1 MNSKRLLLLGS
12 IAITFLMLNSCS
24 ESDDDPNPCLGDL
37 LVSVDNVIAS
47 VEGKSTG
54 EITASASGG
63 AGPYMFSIDGSNFQS
78 DGTFTDV
85 SAGSYTVTVKDANDC
100 TDAESSTVAE
110 VKEVFYANQIRP
122 ILDNNCQ
129 TSNCHG
135 DNQNI
140 PTFATYDD
148 VKARAD
154 RIKARTTAMTMPPS
168 GPLSDGDINLIAD
181 WVDQG
186 APNN

>member
-1 MNSKRLLLLGS
+1 MNNKRLLLS
-12 IAITFLMLNSCS
+12 AIIVLVFIILNSCS
-24 ESDDDPNPCLGDL
+24 ESDDPDPCLGDL
-37 LVSVDNVIAS
+37 LVSIDMVKVSI
-47 VEGKSTG
+47 EGKSTG

-63 AGPYMFSIDGSNFQS
+63 SGSYTFSIDGSNFQTS
-78 DGTFTDV
+78 GTF
-85 SAGSYTVTVKDANDC
+85 SNLAAGNYTVTVKDANDC
-100 TDAESSTVAE
+100 TDSESATVDE

-129 TSNCHG
+129 ISNCHG
-135 DNQNI
+135 DRQNL
-140 PTFATYDD
+140 PTFATYND

-154 RIKARTTAMTMPPS
+154 RIKARTTGKTMPPS
-168 GPLSDGDINLIAD
+168 GPLSDGDIELIAD